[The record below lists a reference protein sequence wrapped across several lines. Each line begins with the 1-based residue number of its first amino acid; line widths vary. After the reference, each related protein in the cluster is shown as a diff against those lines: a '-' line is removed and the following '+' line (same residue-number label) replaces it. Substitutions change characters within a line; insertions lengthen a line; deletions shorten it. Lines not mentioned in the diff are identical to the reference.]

1 MSTPMLPA
9 VLLVTDGSCVG
20 NPGPGGWAAL
30 LRFGARER
38 VLTGADPATTN
49 NRMELTAVWQGLAA
63 LHRPCAVTLKSDS
76 QLVVRAFADGWLTRW
91 QANGWRGSNG
101 RPVLNQD
108 LWAAILAAAAP
119 HTLTAQWVR
128 GHATDPDNLRVDALA
143 QEAAR
148 TGRTG
153 RTGRSPSPASPAP

>member
-9 VLLVTDGSCVG
+9 VLLVTDGSCLG

-63 LHRPCAVTLKSDS
+63 LNRPCAVTLKSDS
-76 QLVVRAFADGWLTRW
+76 QLVVRAFADGWLVRW
-91 QANGWRGSNG
+91 QANEWRGSNG

-128 GHATDPDNLRVDALA
+128 GHAADPDNLRVDTLA
-143 QEAAR
+143 QEAAHA
-148 TGRTG
+148 GL
-153 RTGRSPSPASPAP
+153 SVSPASPAP